1 MPAQAGIQDVGGVT
15 TGVIVW
21 ILRPSRRMTD
31 EKQPCAVMPAQA
43 GIQDV

>member
-1 MPAQAGIQDVGGVT
+1 MPAQAGIQEVGGVT
-15 TGVIVW
+15 TGVIAW